1 MPLEKTRN
9 EDMRENNTRE
19 VEWTYEEPDALDIP
33 DIVKERFDSQE
44 MHLRWIRINTKGTDD
59 YINVGKKM
67 NEGWVFVTPNEVPEM
82 ASSSIVLEGGR
93 YEGVVSRGDL
103 ALAKIEKGRHA
114 ARTRHF
120 EKKSQDLMTAI
131 DVQLDKS
138 SDSRMPISNNSK
150 TQIIKGRQPSFQES

>member
-93 YEGVVSRGDL
+93 YE
-103 ALAKIEKGRHA
+103 
-114 ARTRHF
+114 
-120 EKKSQDLMTAI
+120 
-131 DVQLDKS
+131 
-138 SDSRMPISNNSK
+138 
-150 TQIIKGRQPSFQES
+150 

>member
-103 ALAKIEKGRHA
+103 ARAKIEKGRHN
-114 ARTRHF
+114 ARTKHF
-120 EKKSQDLMTAI
+120 QKKSQDLMTAI
-131 DVQLDKS
+131 DIQLDKA
-138 SDSRMPISNNSK
+138 SDSKMPISNNSK
-150 TQIIKGRQPSFQES
+150 SQIIKGRQPSFQN

>member
-93 YEGVVSRGDL
+93 YEGGVSRGDL
-103 ALAKIEKGRHA
+103 ALAKIEKGSHN
-114 ARTRHF
+114 ARTKHF
-120 EKKSQDLMTAI
+120 QKKSQDLMTAI
-131 DVQLDKS
+131 DIQLDKA
-138 SDSRMPISNNSK
+138 SDSKMPISNNSK
-150 TQIIKGRQPSFQES
+150 SQIIKGRQPSFQN

>member
-44 MHLRWIRINTKGTDD
+44 MSLRWIRINTKGTDD

-93 YEGVVSRGDL
+93 YAGVVSRGDL
-103 ALAKIEKGRHA
+103 ALAKIEKGRHN
-114 ARTRHF
+114 ARTKHF
-120 EKKSQDLMTAI
+120 QKKSQDLMTAI
-131 DVQLDKS
+131 DIQLDKA
-138 SDSRMPISNNSK
+138 SDSKMPISNNSK
-150 TQIIKGRQPSFQES
+150 SQIIKGRQPSFQN